1 MLFPVFLSFASG
13 IKLARR
19 PRPPTKS
26 WPVLLCTTQYYLHC
40 AVLLCST
47 LMTEYYTVLLR
58 TTQYTSKE
66 LGRSAPGSGMHAS
79 LSIPLLKSAMFQ
91 SRKGVGSTGAFP
103 WVLKP
108 PGIKMLGARG
118 PQPSTGQYYSS
129 LFNTCYVLLHNTR
142 KNENDNSS

>member
-1 MLFPVFLSFASG
+1 MLFPDFLSFASG

-47 LMTEYYTVLLR
+47 LMTEYYTALLR

-79 LSIPLLKSAMFQ
+79 LSIPLLKSAIFQ

-108 PGIKMLGARG
+108 PGIKMARR
-118 PQPSTGQYYSS
+118 PRPPTKYWAVLFFTIQYLLCSTTQYSQ
-129 LFNTCYVLLHNTR
+129 
-142 KNENDNSS
+142 E